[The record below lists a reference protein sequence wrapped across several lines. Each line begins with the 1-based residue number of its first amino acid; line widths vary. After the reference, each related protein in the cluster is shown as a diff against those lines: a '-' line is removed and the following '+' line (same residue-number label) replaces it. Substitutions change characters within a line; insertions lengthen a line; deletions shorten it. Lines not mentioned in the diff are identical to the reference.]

1 MTSGLGSGFLFSNPR
16 RDKAA
21 SDRNGNPPPPPLCPD
36 FRCAS
41 ASSPNRVPAVPGK
54 IGIRGI
60 VLFNLRL
67 SDFILPKSLSRKEFL
82 VFMIFKRLE
91 TPFFV
96 SMSFVSITFI
106 CSEDRSTDSLEESIG
121 IKSLIGL
128 NSAIIHS

>member
-1 MTSGLGSGFLFSNPR
+1 
-16 RDKAA
+16 
-21 SDRNGNPPPPPLCPD
+21 
-36 FRCAS
+36 
-41 ASSPNRVPAVPGK
+41 VPGK

-60 VLFNLRL
+60 VRFNLRL

-96 SMSFVSITFI
+96 SVSFVSITFI